1 MLVELS
7 PDPRFMRRIFDS
19 AIPENPLL
27 WPISAKPERWFW
39 MLLRAQAAKHSA
51 YILGG
56 FAFYGGVPRR
66 VIIDNPKTMVAF
78 IGKGKGADLPPA
90 F

>member
-1 MLVELS
+1 
-7 PDPRFMRRIFDS
+7 
-19 AIPENPLL
+19 
-27 WPISAKPERWFW
+27 

-78 IGKGKGADLPPA
+78 IGKGKERIFHPRFEALMSHYAVLPS
-90 F
+90 